1 MLQQNAVL
9 TFTAFCGKIAIRN
22 QIRQRTLILK
32 RKNLFLFFNISFP
45 LSIGLAIYVFC
56 YQNTYIN
63 TTIENILG
71 FSLPYFYFDNAFHR
85 FLTCWVCDIL
95 WAYSLTFALFFCFKS
110 FNKSWLIT
118 CILSISF
125 SIVIELLQLVDI
137 INGTFDIWDI
147 VMEFSAIIIAV
158 IILKKEFSK
167 WKKSYQFF

>member
-22 QIRQRTLILK
+22 QIRQRILILK
-32 RKNLFLFFNISFP
+32 RKNLLLFFNISFP
-45 LSIGLAIYVFC
+45 LLIGLAIYVFC

-85 FLTCWVCDIL
+85 FLTCWACDIL
-95 WAYSLTFALFFCFKS
+95 WAYSLTFALFFCFKN
-110 FNKSWLIT
+110 FNKSLLIV
-118 CILSISF
+118 CMLSGLF
-125 SIVIELLQLVDI
+125 SLVIELLQLIGI

-147 VMEFSAIIIAV
+147 IMEFIAILIAV